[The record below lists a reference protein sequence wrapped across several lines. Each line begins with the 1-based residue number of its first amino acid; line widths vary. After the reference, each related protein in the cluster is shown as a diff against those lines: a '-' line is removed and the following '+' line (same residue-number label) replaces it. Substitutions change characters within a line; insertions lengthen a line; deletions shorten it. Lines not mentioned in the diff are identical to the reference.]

1 MFLPFSGYGIFLLSW
16 KFLSLFSLAAFS
28 FFLQFFGH
36 NILKVL
42 SAFAVLF
49 SNLLKIYF
57 CDSPNK
63 FATVGQ
69 KQLPSSQYPKLI
81 YGVSSSNA
89 CQLLIS
95 IQHLQAESNFS
106 WTVGAA
112 YITWRQKESLRA
124 FQQLFTFFAG
134 NHIYSAE
141 ETIPE
146 PRVCCHFFASR
157 GPPIKN
163 PL

>member
-1 MFLPFSGYGIFLLSW
+1 MPFPEFPFLSSSLDMIYWRCSVHLLSC
-16 KFLSLFSLAAFS
+16 FLRIRIKGQNVRMITYWRPTFAI
-28 FFLQFFGH
+28 LQMNLLRLDKNSCQAH
-36 NILKVL
+36 NIQ
-42 SAFAVLF
+42 SSF
-49 SNLLKIYF
+49 S
-57 CDSPNK
+57 
-63 FATVGQ
+63 
-69 KQLPSSQYPKLI
+69 
-81 YGVSSSNA
+81 VSSSNA
-89 CQLLIS
+89 CQLLIL

-112 YITWRQKESLRA
+112 YITRRQKESLRA